1 MAVQADNPK
10 IQGMCRSLQEL
21 YNNFI
26 MWHPKYPRDMVKQ
39 ISEYR
44 DLHKLVD
51 AVAANV
57 PLHYTDLQD
66 ILEERDLMERYDLLS
81 YKLVHEIQ
89 VMNIKEEIQ
98 NKVKERVDKHQRDYI
113 LREQLKLIR
122 EELGEESTVS
132 DADEFK
138 EKAEKLNAPE
148 EVKEKLLKEI
158 SRFRSSMN
166 SPAENGVIRTYIE
179 TMLEM
184 PWDTML

>member
-10 IQGMCRSLQEL
+10 IQGWCRSLQEL

-66 ILEERDLMERYDLLS
+66 ILEER
-81 YKLVHEIQ
+81 V
-89 VMNIKEEIQ
+89 
-98 NKVKERVDKHQRDYI
+98 
-113 LREQLKLIR
+113 
-122 EELGEESTVS
+122 
-132 DADEFK
+132 
-138 EKAEKLNAPE
+138 
-148 EVKEKLLKEI
+148 
-158 SRFRSSMN
+158 
-166 SPAENGVIRTYIE
+166 
-179 TMLEM
+179 
-184 PWDTML
+184 